1 VQNRA
6 SYAGGADGVDAIKI
20 ALLPERPVVRNDAI
34 SEMDLV
40 VEISSRPGEE
50 QTQPQGS
57 MNLCLV
63 IDRSGSMGGTKLD
76 TAKKSCID
84 IFRRLGPG
92 DLLTVVTFDNDVAV
106 IINPQTPKGEVE
118 ARINAIVSGS
128 STNLSLGWYQ
138 GLLELQTHMT
148 ESHYNRLFLLSD
160 GQANAGETK
169 RSVFS
174 DTATRARDV
183 GITASTI
190 GIGSDFQEDLLEAIA
205 SSSGGRF
212 WNISESD
219 IEDIIEEEFEGARTV
234 IIDRPRVSISL
245 PSGVRVSKELNRL
258 RKVSQRYRI
267 RPLQGEDIFNFAIRL
282 EIDPDQATGDQLT
295 IGGTLFDGER
305 TITSAELNLVLG
317 TRQEV
322 AASAV
327 HPFVRSVV
335 QQYETTESGE
345 TMLEDLDA
353 GNITEMRQMLTAEI
367 AKLREVESQL
377 GPVGSMGPSR
387 VAAEIAHLI
396 HNLGNKEVTTLILD
410 LVEPHKGDDGVIAF
424 LRVNLRKGMRH
435 EAHRFDERHLGVTP
449 WDNEAP
455 LVLEAI
461 ALADQLIAK
470 YPGDATRLHEIREK
484 LREYLEHN

>member
-1 VQNRA
+1 M
-6 SYAGGADGVDAIKI
+6 DAVKI
-20 ALLPERPVVRNDAI
+20 ALLPERPVVRNDTM

-50 QTQPQGS
+50 RTRPQGP

-63 IDRSGSMGGTKLD
+63 IDRSGSMQGPKLD

-84 IFRRLGPG
+84 IFRRLGLG
-92 DLLTVVTFDNDVAV
+92 DLLTVVTFDDDVAV
-106 IINPQTPKGEVE
+106 IINPQTPKGDVE
-118 ARINAIVSGS
+118 AKVNAIRLGNA
-128 STNLSLGWYQ
+128 TNLSLGWYQ

-148 ESHYNRLFLLSD
+148 EATYNRLFLLSD

-190 GIGSDFQEDLLEAIA
+190 GIGGDFQEDLLEAIA

-234 IIDRPRVSISL
+234 ILDRPRVSLSL

-282 EIDPDQATGDQLT
+282 EIDPDQSAGDQLT

-305 TITSAELNLVLG
+305 TIVTAELSLVLG

-345 TMLEDLDA
+345 TILEDLDA
-353 GNITEMRQMLTAEI
+353 GNIAKMRQMLTAEI
-367 AKLREVESQL
+367 AKLREVERGL
-377 GPVGSMGPSR
+377 RPVGGMGASR
-387 VAAEIAHLI
+387 MAAEVAHLA
-396 HNLGNKEVTTLILD
+396 HNAQNKEITALIME
-410 LVEPHKGDDGVIAF
+410 LVQPHMGDSDVNVF
-424 LRVNLRKGMRH
+424 LRKVRKSMRQ
-435 EAHRFDERHLGVTP
+435 EDNRIYQKRLKVTP
-449 WDNEAP
+449 WDDDAP
-455 LVLEAI
+455 VVLEAI
-461 ALADQLIAK
+461 ALADQLVSQ
-470 YPGDATRLHEIREK
+470 YPHDATRLHEIREQ
-484 LREYLEHN
+484 LREYLEHD

>member
-1 VQNRA
+1 
-6 SYAGGADGVDAIKI
+6 
-20 ALLPERPVVRNDAI
+20 
-34 SEMDLV
+34 MDLV

-50 QTQPQGS
+50 QTRPQGP

-63 IDRSGSMGGTKLD
+63 IDRSGSMGGAKLE

-92 DLLTVVTFDNDVAV
+92 DLLTVVTFDDDVAV
-106 IINPQTPKGEVE
+106 IVNPQTSKGDVE
-118 ARINAIVSGS
+118 AKINAIRPGS
-128 STNLSLGWYQ
+128 MTNLSLGWYQ
-138 GLLELQTHMT
+138 GLLELQTHMN
-148 ESHYNRLFLLSD
+148 ESTYNRLFLLSD
-160 GQANAGETK
+160 GHANAGETK

-234 IIDRPRVSISL
+234 ILDRPRVGLSL

-267 RPLQGEDIFNFAIRL
+267 RPLQGEDIFNFAVRL
-282 EIDPDQATGDQLT
+282 EIDPDHSAGDQLT

-305 TITSAELNLVLG
+305 TIAAAELSLALG

-335 QQYETTESGE
+335 QQYETAESGE
-345 TMLEDLDA
+345 TILEELDA
-353 GNITEMRQMLTAEI
+353 GNIAQMREMLTAEI
-367 AKLREVESQL
+367 AKLRGVEREL
-377 GPVGSMGPSR
+377 KPGRGVGVSR
-387 VAAEIAHLI
+387 VAGEVAHLA
-396 HNLGNKEVTTLILD
+396 HNAQNKEITALIME
-410 LVEPHKGDDGVIAF
+410 LVQPHMGDNDVNVLLG
-424 LRVNLRKGMRH
+424 RVRKGMRQ
-435 EAHRFDERHLGVTP
+435 EDARLDQKRLRVTP
-449 WDNEAP
+449 WDDDAP
-455 LVLEAI
+455 VVLEAI
-461 ALADQLIAK
+461 AVADSLIAQ
-470 YPGDATRLHEIREK
+470 YPDDAARLHEIREQ
-484 LREYLEHN
+484 LREYLEHD

>member
-1 VQNRA
+1 MDTV
-6 SYAGGADGVDAIKI
+6 KI
-20 ALLPERPVVRNDAI
+20 ALLPERPVVRNDAN

-40 VEISSRPGEE
+40 VEISSRPGSERAR
-50 QTQPQGS
+50 PQGS

-63 IDRSGSMGGTKLD
+63 IDRSGSMQGPKLD

-92 DLLTVVTFDNDVAV
+92 DLLTVVTFDDDVAV
-106 IINPQTPKGEVE
+106 IINPQTPKEDVE
-118 ARINAIVSGS
+118 AKTNAIRSGNM
-128 STNLSLGWYQ
+128 TNLSLGWYQ

-190 GIGSDFQEDLLEAIA
+190 GIGGDFQEDLLEAIA

-219 IEDIIEEEFEGARTV
+219 IEDIVEEEFEGARTV
-234 IIDRPRVSISL
+234 ILDRPRVSLSL

-282 EIDPDQATGDQLT
+282 EIDPDRSTGDQLT

-305 TITSAELNLVLG
+305 TIAAAELSLALG

-367 AKLREVESQL
+367 AKLRDVER
-377 GPVGSMGPSR
+377 GMRPVAGMGAPR
-387 VAAEIAHLI
+387 MAAEVAHLA
-396 HNLGNKEVTTLILD
+396 HNAQNKEITALIVE
-410 LVEPHKGDDGVIAF
+410 LVQPHMGDNDVNVF
-424 LRVNLRKGMRH
+424 LPKLRKVMRQ
-435 EAHRFDERHLGVTP
+435 EDNRLNLKRLKVTP
-449 WDNEAP
+449 WDDDAP
-455 LVLEAI
+455 MVLEAI
-461 ALADQLIAK
+461 DLADRLIAQ
-470 YPGDATRLHEIREK
+470 YPDDATRLHEIREQ
-484 LREYLEHN
+484 LRGYLEHN